1 MPASNVESESVTARR
16 QVFASSLNSAS
27 PPFYPSGSSNKDIA
41 LMPKRDVQAGS
52 SNRNFHTVAMDD
64 GSSVPQTNALLR
76 GKNIAQSVGMD
87 KLYIDESISPG
98 TGKALTN
105 PQMPLSGSSLV
116 GTTQSPPT
124 RVQGK
129 GLAIPGQTNYQPN
142 PPHRVSPLTQFH
154 TVHRNPSQSRV
165 QPFVQAAAQQPSQRP
180 GSGSRALSPPK
191 TVLSINSHE
200 PGEVESSSESNKS
213 KVALVGK
220 GKGNAQGTGR
230 GSVMYGGSQVM
241 GATGSMAVGHGDQ
254 NFPGTPT
261 FLPGKVSRI
270 SSSIIKKK
278 MPNEEKS
285 LECYMENVQFWI
297 AIFSIHVSV
306 KSLLFCHSLEF
317 LQQMLK
323 MAHNSYY
330 GLLQ

>member
-1 MPASNVESESVTARR
+1 MPASNVESESVPARR

-27 PPFYPSGSSNKDIA
+27 PPFYPSGSSNKDIT
-41 LMPKRDVQAGS
+41 LMPKRDIQGGS
-52 SNRNFHTVAMDD
+52 SNRSFNTVAMDD
-64 GSSVPQTNALLR
+64 GSSVPKTNALLR

-87 KLYIDESISPG
+87 KLYIDESINPG

-105 PQMPLSGSSLV
+105 LQMPLSGSSIV

-124 RVQGK
+124 RAQGK

-142 PPHRVSPLTQFH
+142 PPHNQVNRVSPSTQFH
-154 TVHRNPSQSRV
+154 TVQRSPSQSRV
-165 QPFVQAAAQQPSQRP
+165 QPFVQAAIQQSSQRP
-180 GSGSRALSPPK
+180 GSGSQASSPPK
-191 TVLSINSHE
+191 TVLSINSYE
-200 PGEVESSSESNKS
+200 PGEVESPSESNKS
-213 KVALVGK
+213 KVSLVGN

-241 GATGSMAVGHGDQ
+241 GASGSMAVGRGDQ

-278 MPNEEKS
+278 MPNKEKS
-285 LECYMENVQFWI
+285 LEC
-297 AIFSIHVSV
+297 
-306 KSLLFCHSLEF
+306 
-317 LQQMLK
+317 
-323 MAHNSYY
+323 
-330 GLLQ
+330 